1 MTNTSPTC
9 TRTTRRN
16 PSAGDVVAR
25 AVIVADMLRGFLEEG
40 YPLYCGTDARGIIP
54 NVRRLLERELEQ
66 GSKIFYICDHH
77 TPDDPE
83 FEMFPPHSIEGTIE
97 TEVIPELSQYPG
109 EIVPKRTY
117 GGFYNTS
124 LDDRL
129 KAMKADTLIV
139 CGVCTHICVLITVSD
154 ARDRGYEVEV
164 PVDCVASFDRKTH
177 LFGLD
182 YMENVLGAK
191 LIKPSLKVP
200 EARFEISDSWLSGE
214 TADIYFPRT
223 VEILKKE
230 GINPVATMEVFSRRA
245 GIMCGIEEVRALL
258 AQVLPGD
265 NCEVW
270 ALPQGESFEKKEVVL
285 RIKAP
290 YQSYGTYETAYLGI
304 LSHCSA
310 WATAARECVDAA
322 QGIPVISFGAR
333 HIHPSVVGIMEYSAI
348 VGGCTG
354 CASTAGAKLAG
365 IEPTGTIPHALII
378 ILGSTAR
385 ATLAFDKHM
394 PSEVPRIALVD
405 TFEDEVRESVT
416 VAKAMKGKLQGVR
429 LDTPS
434 ERGRVTADLVKEVRA
449 WLDLEGFKEVKIV
462 VSGGVDP
469 ERIRYFIGEA
479 APVDIFA
486 VGSYISDARP
496 IDFTADLH
504 EVEGQPIAK
513 RGRMP
518 GITPNP
524 KLKRVM

>member
-1 MTNTSPTC
+1 MLSCRKTIAQSPII
-9 TRTTRRN
+9 
-16 PSAGDVVAR
+16 GDVIAR
-25 AVIVADMLRGFLEEG
+25 VVIVSDMLRGFLEEG
-40 YPLYCGTDARGIIP
+40 YPLYCGIEARSIIP
-54 NVRRLLERELEQ
+54 NIQKLLERELEQ
-66 GSKIFYICDHH
+66 GSKIFYLCDHH

-83 FEMFPPHSIEGTIE
+83 FKMFPPHCIEGTE
-97 TEVIPELSQYPG
+97 EAELIPELLQYPG
-109 EIVPKRTY
+109 EIIPKRTFSS
-117 GGFYNTS
+117 FYNTP
-124 LDDRL
+124 LDKKL
-129 KAMKADTLIV
+129 EAIKPETIVV
-139 CGVCTHICVLITVSD
+139 CGVTTHICVLNAVID
-154 ARDRGYEVEV
+154 ARNRGYEVEV
-164 PVDCVASFDRKTH
+164 PVDCVASFDKKAH
-177 LFGLD
+177 FFALD
-182 YMENVLGAK
+182 YMEKVLGAK
-191 LIKPSLKVP
+191 LVKPLVKVSSP
-200 EARFEISDSWLSGE
+200 RFEIPDSWLSGE

-230 GINPVATMEVFSRRA
+230 GINPVATMEVFPRRA
-245 GIMCGIEEVRALL
+245 GILCGIEEVKSLL
-258 AQVLPGD
+258 AKVLPEN

-270 ALPQGESFEKKEVVL
+270 SLSQGEPFDRKEVVL

-304 LSHCSA
+304 LSHCSG

-322 QGIPVISFGAR
+322 RGIPVISFGAR
-333 HIHPSVVGIMEYSAI
+333 HVHPSVVGIMEYSAI

-365 IEPTGTIPHALII
+365 IQPTGTIPHALII
-378 ILGSTAR
+378 IMDSTAK

-416 VAKAMKGKLQGVR
+416 VAKAMQGKLQGVR

-434 ERGRVTADLVKEVRA
+434 ERGRVTAGLVKEVRA
-449 WLDLEGFKEVKIV
+449 WLDLEGFKDVKIV
-462 VSGGVDP
+462 ASGGLDP
-469 ERIRYFIGEA
+469 ERIRYFIEEG

-486 VGSYISDARP
+486 VGSYISDAKP

-504 EVEGQPIAK
+504 EIEGKSIAK

-524 KLKRVM
+524 RLKRVM

>member
-1 MTNTSPTC
+1 M
-9 TRTTRRN
+9 
-16 PSAGDVVAR
+16 AR
-25 AVIVADMLRGFLEEG
+25 AVIVTDMLRGFLEEG
-40 YPLYCGTDARGIIP
+40 YPLYCGIEARGIIP
-54 NVRRLLERELEQ
+54 NVQKLLERELKQ
-66 GSKIFYICDHH
+66 GSKIFYVCDHH
-77 TPDDPE
+77 IPNDPE
-83 FEMFPPHSIEGTIE
+83 FKMFPPHCVEGTVE
-97 TEVIPELSQYPG
+97 AELIPELSQYPG
-109 EIVPKRTY
+109 EIIPKRTFSS
-117 GGFYNTS
+117 FYNTP
-124 LDDRL
+124 LDKRL
-129 KAMKADTLIV
+129 KAIKPETIV
-139 CGVCTHICVLITVSD
+139 ACGVTTHICVLHTVID

-164 PVDCVASFDRKTH
+164 PVDCVASFDKKAH
-177 LFGLD
+177 SFALD
-182 YMENVLGAK
+182 YMEKVLGAK
-191 LIKPSLKVP
+191 LVKPSVKVS
-200 EARFEISDSWLSGE
+200 ASRFEIPDSWLNGE

-230 GINPVATMEVFSRRA
+230 GINPVATMEVFPRRA
-245 GIMCGIEEVRALL
+245 GILCGIEEVKALL
-258 AQVLPGD
+258 AEVLPRD
-265 NCEVW
+265 DCEVW
-270 ALPQGESFEKKEVVL
+270 ALSQGEPFDRKEVVL

-304 LSHCSA
+304 LSHCSS

-354 CASTAGAKLAG
+354 CASTAGAKLAD
-365 IEPTGTIPHALII
+365 IQPTGTIPHALII
-378 ILGSTAR
+378 ILGSTAK

-416 VAKAMKGKLQGVR
+416 VAKAMRGKLEGVR

-449 WLDLEGFKEVKIV
+449 WLDLEGFKDVKIV
-462 VSGGVDP
+462 ASGGVDP
-469 ERIRYFIGEA
+469 ERIRYFIGEG

-504 EVEGQPIAK
+504 EVEGKPIAK

-524 KLKRVM
+524 RLKRVM

>member
-1 MTNTSPTC
+1 
-9 TRTTRRN
+9 
-16 PSAGDVVAR
+16 V
-25 AVIVADMLRGFLEEG
+25 
-40 YPLYCGTDARGIIP
+40 
-54 NVRRLLERELEQ
+54 
-66 GSKIFYICDHH
+66 FYLCDHH
-77 TPDDPE
+77 IPNDPE
-83 FEMFPPHSIEGTIE
+83 FGMFPPHSIEGTVE

-109 EIVPKRTY
+109 EIIPKRTY
-117 GGFYNTS
+117 GSFYKTS
-124 LDDRL
+124 LDEKL
-129 KAMKADTLIV
+129 KAIKADTLVV
-139 CGVCTHICVLITVSD
+139 CGVTTDICILHTVID

-164 PVDCVASFDRKTH
+164 PVDCVASFDKKGH
-177 LFGLD
+177 FFALD
-182 YMENVLGAK
+182 YMERVAGAK
-191 LIKPSLKVP
+191 LIKPSVKVT
-200 EARFEISDSWLSGE
+200 ETRLEIPDSWLNGE

-230 GINPVATMEVFSRRA
+230 GINPVATMEVFPRRA
-245 GIMCGIEEVRALL
+245 GIMCGIEEVKALL
-258 AQVLPGD
+258 ADVLPGD
-265 NCEVW
+265 NCEAW
-270 ALPQGESFEKKEVVL
+270 ALSQGEPFEKNEVVL

-290 YQSYGTYETAYLGI
+290 YQSYGTYETVYLGI
-304 LSHCSA
+304 LSHCCG

-322 QGIPVISFGAR
+322 QSIPIISFGAR
-333 HIHPSVVGIMEYSAI
+333 HVHPSVVGIMEYSAI

-354 CASTAGAKLAG
+354 CASAAGAKLAG

-385 ATLAFDKHM
+385 ATIAFDKHM
-394 PSEVPRIALVD
+394 PSEVSRIALVD
-405 TFEDEVRESVT
+405 TFEDEVRESVA

-469 ERIRYFIGEA
+469 ERIRYLIGEG

-486 VGSYISDARP
+486 VGSYISDAKP

-504 EVEGQPIAK
+504 EVGGRPVAK

>member
-1 MTNTSPTC
+1 M
-9 TRTTRRN
+9 
-16 PSAGDVVAR
+16 AR
-25 AVIVADMLRGFLEEG
+25 VVIVSDMLRGFLEEG
-40 YPLYCGTDARGIIP
+40 YPLFCGIEARSIIP
-54 NVRRLLERELEQ
+54 NIQKLLERELEQ
-66 GSKIFYICDHH
+66 GSKIFYLCDHH

-83 FEMFPPHSIEGTIE
+83 FKMFPPHCIKGTE
-97 TEVIPELSQYPG
+97 EAELIPELSQYPG
-109 EIVPKRTY
+109 EIIPKRTFSS
-117 GGFYNTS
+117 FYNTP
-124 LDDRL
+124 LDTRL
-129 KAMKADTLIV
+129 KAIKPKTIVV
-139 CGVCTHICVLITVSD
+139 CGVTTHICVLNAVID
-154 ARDRGYEVEV
+154 ARNRGYEVEV
-164 PVDCVASFDRKTH
+164 PVDCVASFDKKAH
-177 LFGLD
+177 SFALD
-182 YMENVLGAK
+182 YMEKVLGAK
-191 LIKPSLKVP
+191 LIKPSIKVSP
-200 EARFEISDSWLSGE
+200 PCFEIPDSWLNGE

-230 GINPVATMEVFSRRA
+230 GINPVATMEVFPRRA
-245 GIMCGIEEVRALL
+245 GILCGIEEVKALL
-258 AQVLPGD
+258 AEVLSED
-265 NCEVW
+265 NREVW
-270 ALPQGESFEKKEVVL
+270 ALSQGEPFERKEVVL

-304 LSHCSA
+304 LSHCSG

-322 QGIPVISFGAR
+322 RGVPVISFGAR
-333 HIHPSVVGIMEYSAI
+333 HVHPSVVGIMEYSAI

-365 IEPTGTIPHALII
+365 IQPTGTIPHALII
-378 ILGSTAR
+378 IMDSTAK

-416 VAKAMKGKLQGVR
+416 VAKAMRGKLQGVR

-449 WLDLEGFKEVKIV
+449 WLDLEGFKDVKIV
-462 VSGGVDP
+462 ASGGLDP
-469 ERIRYFIGEA
+469 ERISYFIDEG

-504 EVEGQPIAK
+504 EIKGKPIAK

-518 GITPNP
+518 GITSNP
-524 KLKRVM
+524 RLKRVM